1 MWDDAQ
7 DEELQASYRQE
18 LAFEFPGCAHAFGP
32 LRFKFGVLVLILPLF
47 RDSDFY

>member
-18 LAFEFPGCAHAFGP
+18 LAFEFPGCAHALGCHGLGSIL
-32 LRFKFGVLVLILPLF
+32 LRVRVLGF
-47 RDSDFY
+47 WAFAF